1 MCMGDSGSTLYDPIC
16 CCVLDAGG
24 QRCDGAGA
32 GLRPGRAISIHAP
45 AADQGIAIIV
55 VAELSANP
63 GRRIA
68 GAGAGRIALG
78 PLPRYAVTKVVGTW
92 IKPLRL
98 YSPRPKDPCADCA
111 GRDVRR
117 SCFQLRARRC
127 IRRIGPQSVGR
138 LYGTMYEL
146 TASQRLCFH
155 VARQNKRSNESEL
168 GPQSVCGMKIRSTP
182 AGYGRNDQA

>member
-1 MCMGDSGSTLYDPIC
+1 MCMGDSGSTVYDPIC

-78 PLPRYAVTKVVGTW
+78 PLPRYAVTKVVGAW

-98 YSPRPKDPCADCA
+98 YRPRAKDTRADCA
-111 GRDVRR
+111 RRDVRR

-127 IRRIGPQSVGR
+127 IRRTGPQSVGR
-138 LYGTMYEL
+138 LHGTMYEL
-146 TASQRLCFH
+146 TASQRLCLH
-155 VARQNKRSNESEL
+155 AARQNKQLNESEL
-168 GPQSVCGMKIRSTP
+168 ATQSVRCMKTSLKARRSGQNET
-182 AGYGRNDQA
+182 

>member
-1 MCMGDSGSTLYDPIC
+1 MCMGDSGSIVHDPIC

-24 QRCDGAGA
+24 QRRDGAGA

-63 GRRIA
+63 RRGIA
-68 GAGAGRIALG
+68 GSGAGGIALG
-78 PLPRYAVTKVVGTW
+78 PLSRYAVTKVLGAR

-98 YSPRPKDPCADCA
+98 YSPRTKDPRADYA
-111 GRDVRR
+111 GRNVWRP
-117 SCFQLRARRC
+117 CFQLRARRC
-127 IRRIGPQSVGR
+127 IRRIGPQSVGH
-138 LYGTMYEL
+138 LHGTMYEL
-146 TASQRLCFH
+146 TASQRLCLH
-155 VARQNKRSNESEL
+155 VARQNKPLNESESA
-168 GPQSVCGMKIRSTP
+168 PQSVRCMKIRSRP